1 MPWIGFSGE
10 PKVLLRMIRIEPMNK
25 ALGARIVEYA
35 VSNGLNVRNNYSGRW
50 MFGKLCLGV
59 VGSMPELDA
68 LLSNVKGAN
77 EGLCKDN
84 MGLDY
89 IYYWPS
95 ISMDHI

>member
-1 MPWIGFSGE
+1 
-10 PKVLLRMIRIEPMNK
+10 MIK
-25 ALGARIVEYA
+25 TLKARIVEYA
-35 VSNGLNVRNNYSGRW
+35 IKNGLNVRNDYSGRG

-68 LLSNVKGAN
+68 LLNQVKGAN

-84 MGLDY
+84 MGLGF

-95 ISMDHI
+95 INTEKT